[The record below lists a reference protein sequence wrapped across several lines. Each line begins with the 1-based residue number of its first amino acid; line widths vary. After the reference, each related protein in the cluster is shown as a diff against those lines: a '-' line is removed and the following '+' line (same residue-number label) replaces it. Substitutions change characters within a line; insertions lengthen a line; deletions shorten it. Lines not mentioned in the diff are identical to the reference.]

1 MRISTSMLYDIG
13 MTGLLRQ
20 QAQQLELQEKI
31 AAGTRILKPSDDP
44 AAAAAVLA
52 LDHAKGVNAQYGA
65 NADNAKTALSLEELA
80 LADASRA
87 LQDIKTLAIQAG
99 NPILSNDDRASIA
112 VEMRGLYTELL
123 GISNRTDGNSE
134 YLFSGFQGATQPFS
148 ESSPGVVA
156 YAGDEGRRLVQIGA
170 QRRIAVGDTG
180 SEIFQRVR
188 AGNGTFVVEAG
199 ANTGTGVAGAG
210 TVRDA
215 QAWMNAA
222 NSRNYSIRFH
232 VNGAQPPVT
241 TYDIVND
248 ATNVSMLTGVAP
260 VAGPHARAYQA
271 GAGIDLRRL
280 PTDPIA
286 TPWDTGVHVDIT
298 GAPATGDRFD
308 IDRSPAQ
315 DVFATVH
322 ELIDNLN
329 ADIGPTPAARA
340 AYQNR
345 LNAAAASVDRGLD
358 NILTAQASVGIRLR
372 EVEQVQDT
380 TVDIALHYDE
390 DRSRLIDLDYAQALS
405 EVARNQFTLEAAQR
419 SFIEVTKLRL
429 FDFL

>member
-1 MRISTSMLYDIG
+1 MRISTNMMFDIG
-13 MTGLLRQ
+13 MAGLQRQ
-20 QAQQLELQEKI
+20 QTQQLELQEKI

-44 AAAAAVLA
+44 AAAASVLA
-52 LDHAKGVNAQYGA
+52 LDHAKGVNAQYGT
-65 NADNAKTALSLEELA
+65 NADNAKTSLSLEEVA
-80 LADASRA
+80 LADAARA

-99 NPILSNDDRASIA
+99 NPVLTNDDRASIA
-112 VEMRGLYTELL
+112 VEMRGLYSELL
-123 GISNRTDGNSE
+123 GISNRTDVNNE

-156 YAGDEGRRLVQIGA
+156 YAGDEGRRLVQIGP
-170 QRRIAVGDTG
+170 QRRIAVGDSG
-180 SEIFQRVR
+180 SEIFQRIR
-188 AGNGTFVVEAG
+188 AGNGTFVVEPG
-199 ANTGTGVAGAG
+199 ANTGTGVAGSG

-215 QAWMNAA
+215 QAWTNAA
-222 NSRNYSIRFH
+222 NSRDYSIRFH
-232 VNGAQPPVT
+232 VDGAQPPVT

-260 VAGPHARAYQA
+260 VAGPHARTYQA
-271 GAGIDLRRL
+271 GALIDLRRL
-280 PTDPIA
+280 PADPIV

-329 ADIGPTPAARA
+329 ADIAPNPASRA
-340 AYQNR
+340 SYQNR

-358 NILTAQASVGIRLR
+358 NMITAQASVGIRLR
-372 EVEQVQDT
+372 ELEQVQET
-380 TVDIALHYDE
+380 TADIALHYDE

-405 EVARNQFTLEAAQR
+405 EVAHRQFTLEAAQR
-419 SFIEVTKLRL
+419 SYVAVTRLTL